1 MDKEN
6 KFTLLGLTG
15 VLIWGSG
22 TFFERSLMEAFGNF
36 STSGL
41 SNLLGGLISTG
52 VQIKST
58 GLKSYGKAPLRY
70 WLICGPLY
78 IIYRLSTSIAVGISA
93 TREQVVTSG
102 LIRLMWPLITLV
114 LTVLMFRKENKA
126 SKWFP
131 LGVIMSILGI
141 LVANTDAADFSLLST
156 LKVMFVEAFWPSLLS
171 VISCASW
178 GLYSNLN
185 RKIVGQENYDAVGLF
200 MIVTGVISFVVTLF
214 IQEPQQFASQ
224 QMVEVIYMV
233 IFSSFLATMF
243 WNMSMQKGNHILVI
257 FAANF
262 LPVIS
267 TILNALFLGVELT
280 VPMILGSVLVVAG
293 TIWCRKC
300 VQEVPSE
307 ATA

>member
-280 VPMILGSVLVVAG
+280 VPMILGSILVVAG

>member
-267 TILNALFLGVELT
+267 TILNALFLDVELT